1 MTVLPTLQVMTTKT
15 CLRRRVVSLRAAL
28 SASAIL
34 QKSAAIAE
42 HVMVLAPFRR
52 SQTCMVYL
60 ALAQEVQTWRLIE
73 HARQQRKRVV
83 VPVVRGSTLVA
94 VELPTDEAQLQRRA
108 YGILE
113 PRCTGTVVSPA
124 DIDFVLVPG
133 LAFDRQGGRVGFGR
147 GYYDRFL
154 CQLPATTHYCG
165 LAFHLQLVS
174 CVPRMPYDVC
184 MHYVV
189 TEAESIACRSAPT
202 AT

>member
-1 MTVLPTLQVMTTKT
+1 MITKT
-15 CLRRRVVSLRAAL
+15 CLRRHVAAQRAAL

-42 HVMVLAPFRR
+42 HVMALAPFCN
-52 SQTCMVYL
+52 SQTPMVYL

-73 HARQQRKRVV
+73 YARQQRKRVA
-83 VPVVRGSTLVA
+83 VPVVRGGTLVA
-94 VELPTDEAQLQRRA
+94 VELPTEAAQLHRGA

-113 PRCTGTVVSPA
+113 PQCPTTVVHPE
-124 DIDFVLVPG
+124 DIDCVLVPG

-154 CQLPATTHYCG
+154 GQLPATARYCG
-165 LAFHLQLVS
+165 LAFRLQIVS
-174 CVPRMPYDVC
+174 HVPQMPYDIC

-189 TEAESIACRSAPT
+189 TEEGIISCLSAPI
-202 AT
+202 AP